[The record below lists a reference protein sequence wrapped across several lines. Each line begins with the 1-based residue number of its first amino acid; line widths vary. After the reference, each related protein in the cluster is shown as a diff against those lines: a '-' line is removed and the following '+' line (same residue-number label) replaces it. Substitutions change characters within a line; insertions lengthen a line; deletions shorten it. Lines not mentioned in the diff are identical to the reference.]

1 MSADIEKVEKARGI
15 LEQFLCEQNNQ
26 EYSFAYIAKQL
37 KRIKKNNNEEFF
49 TYLKKIPNELL
60 GDIFIEFPDYILKDI
75 VNEVPLAKIADAIE
89 ELESDDATD
98 LIQDIEEIDEQ
109 IAQEVFENLD
119 KKDQEEIALL
129 KNYNEDEAGAYMQA
143 ESFVGKIGEK
153 ISTSISRLRRLKKKG
168 ELENIHQIFVTDAK
182 GYLLYG
188 IQLEDLITLDFNQTF
203 KQVIENNE
211 KGIYDP
217 ISATDHED
225 IDQIV
230 KTFKERG
237 ISVLPIVNEDG
248 KLLGRITSDD
258 IHDVI
263 SEHAT
268 EQIYNLAGVD
278 DEAEEEATLFE
289 VGKSRGIWLL
299 VNLATA
305 IIASFVISLFDATIQ
320 AYVALAVLMPIVASM
335 GGNAGTQT
343 LTVVV
348 RKLALGEITFE
359 NAKEALF
366 KETLVASIN
375 GGIFAIIMGVIAY
388 IWFNV
393 PLLGVVIALSMIV
406 NLFFAGLFGALIP
419 LGLKRFHID
428 PAVGS
433 SVLLTTVTDVVGF
446 FSFLGLASWIL
457 IK

>member
-1 MSADIEKVEKARGI
+1 MSDTPEKIKKARRI
-15 LEQFLCEQNNQ
+15 LK
-26 EYSFAYIAKQL
+26 EYLKDEDKYSITYIAKQL
-37 KRIKKNNNEEFF
+37 KRIKQNDTDEFF
-49 TYLKKIPNELL
+49 RYLKKIPNDIL
-60 GDIFIEFPDYILKDI
+60 GDIFIEFPDFILKDI
-75 VNEVPLAKIADAIE
+75 VDKVSSDKIADVIE

-98 LIQDIEEIDEQ
+98 LIQDIEEINEQ
-109 IAQEVFENLD
+109 KAKEVFSNLD
-119 KKDQEEIALL
+119 KKDQEEINLL
-129 KNYNEDEAGAYMQA
+129 KTYNDEEAGAYMQS
-143 ESFVGKIGEK
+143 ESFVARLNEK
-153 ISTSISRLRRLKKKG
+153 IKTAISRLRRLRKSG
-168 ELENIHQIFVTDAK
+168 ELENIHQLFIINNE
-182 GYLLYG
+182 GHLLYG
-188 IQLEDLITLDFNQTF
+188 ISLEDLITCDFSLTF
-203 KQVIENNE
+203 EQLIDSNE
-211 KGIYDP
+211 KDLYKP
-217 ISATDHED
+217 ISATDHDD
-225 IDQIV
+225 IDKIV
-230 KTFKERG
+230 TLFKERDLT
-237 ISVLPIVNEDG
+237 VLPIINEHG

-258 IHDVI
+258 IHDII
-263 SEHAT
+263 SEYAT

-299 VNLATA
+299 INLITA
-305 IIASFVISLFDATIQ
+305 IVASSVISIFDSTIQ

-366 KETLVASIN
+366 KETLVATIN
-375 GGIFAIIMGVIAY
+375 GGIFAIIMGLVAY
-388 IWFNV
+388 AWFNA
-393 PLLGVVIALSMIV
+393 PMLGAVIALSMVV

-433 SVLLTTVTDVVGF
+433 TVLLTTITDVVGF